1 MKFGTGANN
10 QIVARDMMVTR
21 LHTFGPDE
29 RVYTVV
35 RKLLKYGVSGAP
47 VVDKDHNLV
56 GILSEQDCIHALLRA
71 LHSRLPSAT
80 VADAMTSEP
89 ITVTADADFLTV
101 AHLFVK
107 TRVRRIPVV
116 AGPKLLGQISRR
128 DLLKAATRVFDKS
141 PDRDA
146 ALLYLSALRSLDDVP
161 PLG

>member
-10 QIVARDMMVTR
+10 KVVARDMMVTR

-29 RVYTVV
+29 RVYTAVK
-35 RKLLKYGVSGAP
+35 KLLKYGISGAP
-47 VVDKDHNLV
+47 VVDQDHNLV
-56 GILSEQDCIHALLRA
+56 GVVSEQDCIQALLRA
-71 LHSRLPSAT
+71 VHSRLPAST

-89 ITVTADADFLTV
+89 ITVTQDTDFLTV

-107 TRVRRIPVV
+107 SRVRRIPVV
-116 AGPKLLGQISRR
+116 DGPKLLGQISRR
-128 DLLKAATRVFDKS
+128 DLLKVATRVFDKA

-146 ALLYLSALRSLDDVP
+146 ALLYLSALRSIDDVP